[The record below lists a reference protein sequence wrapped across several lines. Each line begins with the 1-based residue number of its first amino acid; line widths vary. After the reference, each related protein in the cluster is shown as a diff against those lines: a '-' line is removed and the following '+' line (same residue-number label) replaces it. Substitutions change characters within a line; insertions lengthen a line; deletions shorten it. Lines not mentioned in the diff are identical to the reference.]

1 MSGEQFQQWSQSSP
15 LLSLDRFH
23 LKQTPVLNFN
33 CGDSLGFPS
42 YGLHK
47 KTFFFLGFNP
57 GPVVRKRVFCFLVS
71 MTKKGLRHCSF
82 RCPSGLLCIFKCSL
96 HFSFRSQS
104 GLLSMTK
111 KRFASLFFSLHKW
124 LALHFQNVCIIF
136 LFIAQMGF
144 FGTSGGQLGFWLE
157 GLGAQ
162 LGILWD
168 PSRLGSFGGPFFFGI
183 LGTP

>member
-1 MSGEQFQQWSQSSP
+1 MSGEQFQQWSQGSP

-33 CGDSLGFPS
+33 CRDSLGFPS
-42 YGLHK
+42 YILHK
-47 KTFFFLGFNP
+47 KTFFSAWFA
-57 GPVVRKRVFCFLVS
+57 
-71 MTKKGLRHCSF
+71 
-82 RCPSGLLCIFKCSL
+82 
-96 HFSFRSQS
+96 FSSV
-104 GLLSMTK
+104 
-111 KRFASLFFSLHKW
+111 ASLNFSLPKW
-124 LALHFQNVCIIF
+124 LALHFQNVCLIF

-157 GLGAQ
+157 GLGAR

-168 PSRLGSFGGPFFFGI
+168 PSRLGSFCGSLFFGI